1 LLKVQAGPGH
11 RYFDLARGREA
22 ESTTV
27 DGSLVLSG
35 AIPPRGIGAF
45 VSGEPSKLG
54 AEFEEFL
61 AGRMRQYERAS
72 PDSGFPARRVELSEP
87 PPTKKS
93 TATPP
98 GMVTITAASCSM
110 EVEFQVRECGLYE
123 SVPTPGPNWGALHR
137 PHLLTREVKLGA
149 YAIDIT
155 PVTNAQFAE
164 FLEATRYRPRHREN
178 FLRHWESGAPPAV
191 LADHPVVYVSLEDA
205 RAYAAWAGRRLPTE
219 EEWQHAAQGQEQR
232 LYPWG
237 NELRPGVCNDGSRG
251 GTTPVTAFPDGGSPF
266 GCLDLCGNVW
276 HWTESERRDGR
287 TRFCILK
294 GGSWFR
300 ARGSDWYAD
309 GGPKPCRFAA
319 KFLLMW
325 PGLDRCST
333 IGFRC
338 VADRV

>member
-1 LLKVQAGPGH
+1 
-11 RYFDLARGREA
+11 
-22 ESTTV
+22 
-27 DGSLVLSG
+27 LVLSG